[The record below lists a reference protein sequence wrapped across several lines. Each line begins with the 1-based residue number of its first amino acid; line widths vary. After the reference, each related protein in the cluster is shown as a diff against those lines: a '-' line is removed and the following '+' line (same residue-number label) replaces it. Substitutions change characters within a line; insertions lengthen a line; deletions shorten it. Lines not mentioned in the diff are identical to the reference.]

1 MNRFLCP
8 GSDPWKSG
16 DTVVLPPEESR
27 HAVKVLRLASG
38 DHIEIL
44 NGNGCRAISI
54 ISQPH
59 PAHTRV
65 VVHSSQLS
73 PPPKITIH
81 LVQAII
87 KNKAMDQLL
96 QKSVEAGVHHIHP
109 IITHHTEAR
118 IQPGSSD
125 AQDKSSKWIKT
136 LHEAQKQSGNSWT
149 PILHPIQNLSS
160 TLDQLTT
167 NHSHLVASLQP
178 NSIPILSTFP
188 TLPHTWIWIGP
199 EGDFS
204 PDEYQKLQKHGAQ
217 PVTLGSFTLRSET
230 AACVAVAVLA
240 LQSLTA
246 RT

>member
-8 GSDPWKSG
+8 NPHPWKSG
-16 DTVVLPPEESR
+16 DTVMLPPDESR
-27 HAVKVLRLASG
+27 HAVKVLRLSSG

-44 NGNGCRAISI
+44 NGHGCRAISR
-54 ISQPH
+54 ISHSH
-59 PAHTRV
+59 PTHTQV
-65 VVHSSQLS
+65 IVQSAQQQ

-96 QKSVEAGVHHIHP
+96 QKTVEAGVHHIHP

-136 LHEAQKQSGNSWT
+136 LHEAQKQSGNAWT
-149 PILHPIQNLSS
+149 PILHPIQNFSS
-160 TLDQLTT
+160 TLDQLPT

-178 NSIPILSTFP
+178 NSIPILNTFP

-204 PDEYQKLQKHGAQ
+204 PDEYQKLQKKAIQ
-217 PVTLGSFTLRSET
+217 PVTLGPFTLRSET
-230 AACVAVAVLA
+230 AACVAVALLS
-240 LQSLTA
+240 LQSLTPQ
-246 RT
+246 T